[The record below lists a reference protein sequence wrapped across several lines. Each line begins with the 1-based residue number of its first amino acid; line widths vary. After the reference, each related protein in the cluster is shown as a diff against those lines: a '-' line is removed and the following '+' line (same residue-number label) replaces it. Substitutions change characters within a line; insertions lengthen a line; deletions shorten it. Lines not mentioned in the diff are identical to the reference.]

1 MRLLATFLIALRAL
15 RRNKMRS
22 ILTAL
27 GIIIGVAAV
36 IVVVGLGTGAK
47 AQVKAQIATLGQ
59 NIVSVFPGTAT
70 TGGMRGGWGSASSLS
85 VEDAEAIRAEV
96 SGILGVSPDV
106 RDRQQVLA
114 NGLNWNTSVQGSSPD
129 FVAIRNWAIESG
141 ENFTD
146 QDVRSAAKVCVI
158 GKTVADQLF
167 PGTDPVG
174 QMLRIR
180 NLPFRVLGVLGT
192 KGFNF
197 FGQDQDDTVIV
208 PYTSAMK
215 RITRRDRINSIT
227 IAAASEEEIPLVQ
240 QAVTELLT
248 QRRQGREPD
257 FTVRTQIE
265 LAQSVSQAGETVRVL
280 LFWVSLVSLAVGGI
294 GVMNIMLVSVTERT
308 REIGIRAA
316 VGARGNDVLMQF
328 LIEAVVLTVLGGLLG
343 VGAGLLAAHFVR
355 ELLGWPVLVPWL
367 AIVGSFFVTGLVGV
381 VFGFFPA
388 MKAAALDPIEALR
401 FE

>member
-1 MRLLATFLIALRAL
+1 MRVLASFLIALRAL

-27 GIIIGVAAV
+27 GIIIGVGAV
-36 IVVVGLGTGAK
+36 IVVFGLGTGAK
-47 AQVKAQIATLGQ
+47 AQVQAQVASLGQ
-59 NIVSVFPGTAT
+59 NIVSVFPGTT
-70 TGGMRGGWGSASSLS
+70 TSGGMRGGWGSASTLT
-85 VEDAEAIRAEV
+85 VEDAEAIRYEV
-96 SGILGVSPDV
+96 AGILGVSPDV

-129 FVAIRNWAIESG
+129 FVSIRNWTIESG
-141 ENFTD
+141 DVFTE

-167 PGTDPVG
+167 PGSDPVG

-180 NLPFRVLGVLGT
+180 NLPFRVLAVLGP
-192 KGFNF
+192 KGFNY

-227 IAAASEEEIPLVQ
+227 IAAASEQDIPLVQ
-240 QAVTELLT
+240 ESVTELLT

-265 LAQSVSQAGETVRVL
+265 LAQSATETTKTMRYLLAGVS
-280 LFWVSLVSLAVGGI
+280 FVSLLVGGI

-328 LIEAVVLTVLGGLLG
+328 LIEAVVLTLLGGLLG
-343 VGAGLLAAHFVR
+343 VGAGMLSAYGIK
-355 ELLGWPVLVPWL
+355 EWLGWAVVVPWW
-367 AIVGSFFVTGLVGV
+367 AIIGSFFVTGLVGV

>member
-1 MRLLATFLIALRAL
+1 MRLFATFLIALRAL
-15 RRNKMRS
+15 RRNTMRS

-47 AQVKAQIATLGQ
+47 AQVKAQIASLGQ

-70 TGGMRGGWGSASSLS
+70 SGGMRGGWGTASSLS
-85 VEDAEAIRAEV
+85 VEDAEAIRYEI
-96 SGILGVSPDV
+96 SGIVGVSPDV

-129 FVAIRNWAIESG
+129 FVAIRNWPIVSG

-167 PGTDPVG
+167 PDGDPVG
-174 QMLRIR
+174 QVLRIR
-180 NLPFRVLGVLGT
+180 NLPFRVLGVLGP

-197 FGQDQDDTVIV
+197 FGQDQDDTVMI

-215 RITRRDRINSIT
+215 RITRRDRLNSIT
-227 IAAASEEEIPLVQ
+227 IAAASEEDIPFVQ

-265 LAQSVSQAGETVRVL
+265 LAQSVNQAGETVRML
-280 LFWVSLVSLAVGGI
+280 LVWVSLVSLAVGGI

-316 VGARGNDVLMQF
+316 VGARGNDVLLQF
-328 LIEAVVLTVLGGLLG
+328 LIEAVVLSLFGGLVG
-343 VGAGLLAAHFVR
+343 IGAGMLSAHLVR
-355 ELLGWPVLVPWL
+355 ELLEWPVLVPWW
-367 AIVGSFFVTGLVGV
+367 AIAVSFFVTGMVGV

-388 MKAAALDPIEALR
+388 LKASTLDPIEALR